1 VIRVRA
7 LRGERRE
14 MAELQRV
21 LQGAPGYCNR
31 VMGAPAG
38 PAEAQSTYSVLPE
51 GKTFDDKFLF
61 GIYAGDEMVGCADV
75 IRDWPRPGTSIIGLL
90 LIAEAHQGRGHGRAA
105 YDELEKIIQG
115 WGAKRVR
122 AAVVRNNSQVIPF
135 WERIGFKATG
145 EVKPYRYGAVVSE
158 AIIFEKAIASP

>member
-1 VIRVRA
+1 
-7 LRGERRE
+7 
-14 MAELQRV
+14 V
-21 LQGAPGYCNR
+21 LEGAPGYCNR

-115 WGAKRVR
+115 WGVR
-122 AAVVRNNSQVIPF
+122 AAVVRNND
-135 WERIGFKATG
+135 R
-145 EVKPYRYGAVVSE
+145 RSE
-158 AIIFEKAIASP
+158 ALPLRCGGLRGDHFREGNRFSMKQLSGSSLYSPNGPQST